1 MGQYA
6 ILILL
11 TPSFSWN
18 TCHVSTTSR
27 SRDPGVSRI
36 IQNVARYDWFVKN
49 VSNGLGKIACSD
61 GVCFE
66 SLDSRDL
73 EFW

>member
-1 MGQYA
+1 MGQFAFA

-36 IQNVARYDWFVKN
+36 IQNVANVKN